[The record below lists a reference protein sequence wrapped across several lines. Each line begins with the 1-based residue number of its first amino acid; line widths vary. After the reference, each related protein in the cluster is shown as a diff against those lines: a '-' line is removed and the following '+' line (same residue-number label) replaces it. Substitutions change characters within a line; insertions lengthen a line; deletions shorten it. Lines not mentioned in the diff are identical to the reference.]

1 MHGRNLRQD
10 IERTGPA
17 EAIRYGLHQL
27 IERARWL
34 LEAGPH
40 LERGRLHREVM
51 RLEVVAGGGHT
62 PNSYGWHVD
71 ALLNV
76 GVHYPSDPVV
86 ASEESLEGN
95 GGLPARRPES
105 HVYRV
110 PRSAQRRSQLKLGGV
125 HP

>member
-1 MHGRNLRQD
+1 MQGRDLRHY
-10 IERTGPA
+10 IERTRPA
-17 EAIRYGLHQL
+17 EAIRHGLHRL
-27 IERARWL
+27 IAWARWL

-86 ASEESLEGN
+86 ASEESPEGN
-95 GGLPARRPES
+95 RGLPARPPES

-110 PRSAQRRSQLKLGGV
+110 PRSTQRQSQLKLGGA
-125 HP
+125 HT